1 MSVASTSTSTSSG
14 SVAKVST
21 DELVAKLHRR
31 LGHENELSCSHHVAA
46 GRICVQLRDRLLQGD
61 FPSQRARITLLCAGV
76 AVHRRACIDELA
88 DTALVHRSATLIFAL
103 LCLCDAKRSDDG
115 AQRAVAQAQATSLWD
130 AVRASRKRPREDTDA
145 EPTPERSASKEGE
158 LAKHALSVG
167 KCALHGG
174 FDALKE
180 AASLFFRAAASNLR
194 ERLLQTDGDGDFV
207 SLACQPI
214 LSGSAR
220 AEKLLSI
227 VQAGES
233 EAGQSIIRDM
243 LLSFLLPRSHAGVRR
258 TLLLTRAATTNA
270 GVDYPDEV
278 ARAHAVAMAGAEYM
292 WEHATDE
299 LERACCLLAGVAV
312 LTTKGTDD
320 PLRKCDAFGGRLQLP
335 FFETAPP
342 AATDLRITLLPS
354 SPARYALYSLS
365 AKGTPN
371 VRCVLPGFEGLEE
384 CVIQLVGCVT

>member
-1 MSVASTSTSTSSG
+1 MSEASGSTSG
-14 SVAKVST
+14 SRDAKTST

-31 LGHENELSCSHHVAA
+31 LGHEDELSLSHHVAG
-46 GRICVQLRDRLLQGD
+46 GRICVELRDRLVQGD
-61 FPSQRARITLLCAGV
+61 APSQRSRITLLCTGV

-88 DTALVHRSATLIFAL
+88 DAALLHRSATLIFAL
-103 LCLCDAKRSDDG
+103 LCLCDAKHSDGG
-115 AQRAVAQAQATSLWD
+115 AASALAHAQATSLWD
-130 AVRASRKRPREDTDA
+130 TVRVSRKRRRDPDGEGG
-145 EPTPERSASKEGE
+145 ASQEGE
-158 LAKHALSVG
+158 LAKHALNVG
-167 KCALHGG
+167 KRALHEG
-174 FDALKE
+174 FGALKE
-180 AASLFFRAAASNLR
+180 AAGVFFRAAACNLR
-194 ERLLQTDGDGDFV
+194 ERLLRTTGAVDFV
-207 SLACQPI
+207 SLACQPV
-214 LSGSAR
+214 LSGPAR

-258 TLLLTRAATTNA
+258 TLLLTRAATTSA

-292 WEHATDE
+292 WKHATDA

-312 LTTKGTDD
+312 LTTKGKED
-320 PLRKCDAFGGRLQLP
+320 PLRKSDAFGGRLQLP

-342 AATDLRITLLPS
+342 ETTALRITLLPS
-354 SPARYALYSLS
+354 APARYALYNLS

-371 VRCVLPGFEGLEE
+371 VRCVLSGFEGLEE
-384 CVIQLVGCVT
+384 CVLHLVDSVS